1 MACFWISLTFGSIRC
16 QPSSLRVSCW
26 TTNRRNPCMTV
37 FEVTDLIHSIRPD
50 LTDISLATP
59 DVVLFTDGGTFR

>member
-1 MACFWISLTFGSIRC
+1 
-16 QPSSLRVSCW
+16 
-26 TTNRRNPCMTV
+26 MTV

-59 DVVLFTDGGTFR
+59 DVVLFTDGGHFQVVRDSGGDPR